1 MKKNRFF
8 AMLLAIIT
16 VFSLLCISVAAEES
30 LISGEWTKGM
40 ADTVEEKKDADGMV
54 YYEATLDASYKSPV
68 VNVYPGV
75 KAAIDGKEMVT
86 MTAVFE
92 VRASFS
98 SDFSEEGIDA
108 KVTMRGGQVS
118 EEAKTIDQ
126 AEFSDLYQGTL
137 FTKIDT
143 ANIMSVPVSM
153 PIMVTEDWSTVSF
166 VFDVYSEDLSDGIF
180 DAWNL
185 CLTGI
190 AEVDSITSIQFKKVV
205 LTAEEES
212 ASTPEPT
219 KVPEKTPE
227 ATEIPLHKT
236 EAPAVTETPIPTAG
250 IGDSGEKNN
259 TVPYVLIAIGVVIV
273 IGGIAAA
280 VILHKKKNKK

>member
-8 AMLLAIIT
+8 EMLLAIVT

-30 LISGEWTKGM
+30 LISGEWTKGL

-54 YYEATLDASYKSPV
+54 YYEATLDAPYKSPF

-98 SDFSEEGIDA
+98 SDFSEEGINA

-118 EEAKTIDQ
+118 EEAKAIDQ
-126 AEFSDLYQGTL
+126 AEFPDLYQGTL

-143 ANIMSVPVSM
+143 ANIMSVPLSM
-153 PIMVTEDWSTVSF
+153 PITVTEDWSTVSF

-190 AEVDSITSIQFKKVV
+190 AKVDSIASIQFKKVV
-205 LTAEEES
+205 LTAEEE
-212 ASTPEPT
+212 STPEPT

-250 IGDSGEKNN
+250 IGDSEEKNN
-259 TVPYVLIAIGVVIV
+259 TVPYVLIAVGVVIV

>member
-8 AMLLAIIT
+8 EMLLAIVT

-30 LISGEWTKGM
+30 LISGEWTKGI

-98 SDFSEEGIDA
+98 SDFSEEGINA

-118 EEAKTIDQ
+118 EEAKAIDQ
-126 AEFSDLYQGTL
+126 AEFPDLYQGTL

-153 PIMVTEDWSTVSF
+153 PITVTEDWSTVSF

-190 AEVDSITSIQFKKVV
+190 AEVDSIASIQFKKVV
-205 LTAEEES
+205 LTAEEE
-212 ASTPEPT
+212 STPEPT

-250 IGDSGEKNN
+250 IGDSEEKNN
-259 TVPYVLIAIGVVIV
+259 TVPYVLIAVGVVIV

>member
-8 AMLLAIIT
+8 AMLLAIVT

-40 ADTVEEKKDADGMV
+40 ADTVEEKKDADGTV
-54 YYEATLDASYKSPV
+54 YYEATLDAQYKSPV

-98 SDFSEEGIDA
+98 SDFSEEGIEA

-118 EEAKTIDQ
+118 EEAKAIDQ
-126 AEFSDLYQGTL
+126 AEFPDLYQGTL

-143 ANIMSVPVSM
+143 VNIMSVPVSM
-153 PIMVTEDWSTVSF
+153 PITVTEDWSTVSF

-190 AEVDSITSIQFKKVV
+190 AEVDSIASIQFKKVV

-212 ASTPEPT
+212 TPEPT

-227 ATEIPLHKT
+227 ETEIPLHKT
-236 EAPAVTETPIPTAG
+236 EAPAVTETPIPPAG
-250 IGDSGEKNN
+250 IGDSEEKNN
-259 TVPYVLIAIGVVIV
+259 TVLYVLIAVGVVIV
-273 IGGIAAA
+273 IGGIAVA